1 MEGNK
6 DRQLYIGIDL
16 NASRAV
22 ISFYRADLTEPK
34 EAASVADSNR
44 QEFPLAVLRMNNG
57 KYYYGEEALHF
68 RPEAEGEAVFRDN
81 LFAIA
86 LLDPQA
92 PEKEDLF
99 RLIRR
104 LLYFRKHYEKDRTI
118 PYDLTITVPEI
129 SSEVVSLMEELRKNL
144 EIDREHFR
152 ITDYRESFFDYISM
166 QDRSIWKQDTCL
178 FVLTKDHLTTMRA
191 HRSVSGADR
200 VMEVAQERIPF
211 SADVYDDDK
220 ALDQFMAEQIKAA
233 LNGNTVSGVYLI
245 GERFEGDWRHA
256 VMEAIGTNKRIF
268 IGNHIFSRGACYGA
282 CRMRTVARPQVR
294 YECEYRIRSKRFL
307 RVLDQQKTDYIPLVM
322 PRANWF
328 ESFVSYRLLYNGTQH
343 FEIWDDDSNNTQE
356 PCAILDL
363 SDFPKRPEKGM
374 YLDVIAYPLSEKSLC
389 IEITD
394 GGFGSFYES
403 SMKTWHFEIDL

>member
-57 KYYYGEEALHF
+57 KYYYGEEAQHF

-81 LFAIA
+81 LLAIA

-200 VMEVAQERIPF
+200 FMEVAQERIPF

-245 GERFEGDWRHA
+245 GGRFEGDWRHA